1 MLLFLV
7 SWMILTVCA
16 AIVGSAVLAAVKF
29 PIFHHFGDGIIT
41 AIWLGLLTFSVTLLG
56 LSILVPLKP
65 GISFTIVAI
74 LTGLAGCSK
83 KARDILKIPPGYSTN
98 AAITGTGI
106 LAAIA
111 ALDSTRLVQAFD
123 TGLYHYQLVRW
134 LSEYGTV
141 PGLAL
146 LHFRFGFTSSWFA
159 LAAPFDFGP
168 FQGRISGLPGG
179 LAIFLALLHFAL
191 AVFRIIQRRAGRADW
206 FLAGGYPLIFAV
218 CFTWAFEVSLSPDV
232 PVWILTLI
240 VGWLM
245 LLAGGPEAVGSSS
258 LEQDYRW
265 ILPLILALGT
275 VTVKLSAAPVAA
287 VAGLFFWFNDGGK
300 WNARIVSSAVA
311 SLIAVPFL
319 AANVTSSGCPL
330 YPSSFMCVA
339 LPWNAGKA
347 AANIIATDTMNY
359 ARWGG
364 DVPPG
369 ATTWSWIP
377 TWFSQ
382 IDKLLLLLFCAACL
396 LGFCVVRGWRLG
408 KPFLW
413 LLALSLGGTAFLFLT
428 APNPRFGAGYLAIF
442 PALFVA
448 SVGPDLDS
456 WLRHYFLSCDK
467 LTNSISL
474 APVLIGMGVLLA
486 LQAGSNDLKILRK
499 VQEFEKSQ
507 TPSESHAWQ
516 RLLLAPALPKAPG
529 DLMVVKNRT
538 LDRVQNLQLV
548 YERSNGIEYWRSLG
562 TDQCWDVSL
571 PCLPNPLDGGVR
583 LRRPDNGFRSGF
595 TLTTLPG
602 DETRIR

>member
-1 MLLFLV
+1 MLLFLI
-7 SWMILTVCA
+7 SWMLLTASA
-16 AIVGSAVLAAVKF
+16 AIVGSAVLASVKF
-29 PIFHHFGDGIIT
+29 RIFYHFGDRIIT
-41 AIWLGLLTFSVTLLG
+41 AIWLGLLSFGVTLLG
-56 LSILVPLKP
+56 LSILVPLRP
-65 GISFTIVAI
+65 GIGFALVAV

-83 KARDILKIPPGYSTN
+83 SARDLLKIPSGCRTN
-98 AAITGTGI
+98 SAITGIGI

-141 PGLAL
+141 PGMAL

-168 FQGRISGLPGG
+168 FQGRISGLLGG

-191 AVFRIIQRRAGRADW
+191 AVFRIIQRRAETADW
-206 FLAGGYPLIFAV
+206 FLAGGYPLIFLV

-232 PVWILTLI
+232 PVWILILMI
-240 VGWLM
+240 GWLM
-245 LLAGGPEAVGSSS
+245 LLAGRPEAAGDSY
-258 LEQDYRW
+258 LERGHRR
-265 ILPLILALGT
+265 ILPLFLALGT
-275 VTVKLSAAPVAA
+275 VSIKLSAAPAVA
-287 VAGLFFWFNDGGK
+287 VAGLFFWFNSGGK
-300 WNARIVSSAVA
+300 LNARIVSSVFA
-311 SLIAVPFL
+311 SFIAVPFL
-319 AANVTSSGCPL
+319 AANVASSGCPL
-330 YPSSFMCVA
+330 YPSSFMCAA

-347 AANIIATDTMNY
+347 AANIIATATMNS

-369 ATTWSWIP
+369 ATAWRWIP

-382 IDKLLLLLFCAACL
+382 IDKLLLLSFCAACL
-396 LGFCVVRGWRLG
+396 VGFCAVRGWRRG
-408 KPFLW
+408 KPFVW
-413 LLALSLGGTAFLFLT
+413 VLALALGGAAFLFLT

-442 PALFVA
+442 PALFA
-448 SVGPDLDS
+448 AAVGPDLDS
-456 WLRHYFLSCDK
+456 WLRRHFLSWDK

-474 APVLIGMGVLLA
+474 ASVVIAMGVLLA
-486 LQAGSNDLKILRK
+486 LQGGLNDLKITRK

-507 TPSESHAWQ
+507 KPSESLIWQ

-529 DLMVVKNRT
+529 DLMVVKSRT
-538 LDRVQNLQLV
+538 FDRIQNVQLA
-548 YERSNGIEYWRSLG
+548 YERSNGIEYWRSVG
-562 TDQCWDVSL
+562 TEQCWDVSL
-571 PCLPNPLDGGVR
+571 MCLPNTLDGDVR

-595 TLTTLPG
+595 TRSTFPG